1 MIDCKTVI
9 SGSFNWSQ
17 AATHSNHERC

>member
-1 MIDCKTVI
+1 M